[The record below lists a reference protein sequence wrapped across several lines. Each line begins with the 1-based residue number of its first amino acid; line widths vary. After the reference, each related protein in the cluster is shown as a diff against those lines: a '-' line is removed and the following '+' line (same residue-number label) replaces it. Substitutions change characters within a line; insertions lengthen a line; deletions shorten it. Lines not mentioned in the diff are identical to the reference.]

1 MGNNTH
7 SLKRKVS
14 RSSDAIV
21 SHNGSHLFSGLE
33 DAISSAGRMTCDFFH
48 DVPIQGAIV
57 GGAVGLYAATV
68 LGVAELIAAGLS
80 ANIAYRMFALGESLP
95 KACENTIKFETG
107 ELPKTDRELCEPV
120 VRIMQPRR
128 GKENKKRRQAT
139 FLGA

>member
-1 MGNNTH
+1 MRNNPNN
-7 SLKRKVS
+7 LKRKVT
-14 RSSDAIV
+14 RSSDTIV
-21 SHNGSHLFSGLE
+21 SHNGSHLFGGLE
-33 DAISSAGRMTCDFFH
+33 DAISSAGRLTCDFFH

-107 ELPKTDRELCEPV
+107 ELPKTDRELCEPF
-120 VRIMQPRR
+120 MQTR
-128 GKENKKRRQAT
+128 KRKVA
-139 FLGA
+139 